1 MKKINSVKDITSGML
16 VTLRNGDKMT
26 VVTTTIYGN
35 MDKCCT
41 GLSLFAPAVGEDG
54 EDEYW
59 PLSEYDSEFECK
71 HKLFGGFFDEDDDD
85 DAMKVHIPE
94 LDIVQVW
101 GCTYPKLAFANTT
114 EDRELLWSDPSYKAK
129 TWDELTE
136 EEKDAECSKHED
148 CHDCPYDN
156 KGCDDIDYK
165 HYEPCGDCKPDPTA
179 EPEEPDVAGLLDE
192 IREECKDNP
201 LAAMIFEALGDD
213 LPEGHADYI
222 LGKTDK
228 NPERK
233 VPAYG
238 NKSLAEQ
245 LYEQD
250 KKLAENGL
258 SIVERDLALLA
269 AMHAACGDKKD

>member
-16 VTLRNGDKMT
+16 VTLRNGTKMT

-41 GLSLFAPAVGEDG
+41 GLSLFAPAVDEDG
-54 EDEYW
+54 EGEYW
-59 PLSEYDSEFECK
+59 PLSEYDNEFECK

-85 DAMKVHIPE
+85 DAMKVHLPE

-101 GCTYPKLAFANTT
+101 SCTYPKNAFANTT

-129 TWDELTE
+129 AWDELTE
-136 EEKDAECSKHED
+136 QEKDAECSKYEE
-148 CHDCPYDN
+148 CEDCPYNN
-156 KGCDDIDYK
+156 KGCDDIDDI
-165 HYEPCGDCKPDPTA
+165 PCGDPDPDPKDDG
-179 EPEEPDVAGLLDE
+179 EDDEHDVAALLDE
-192 IREECKDNP
+192 LREECKDNP
-201 LAAMIFEALGDD
+201 LATMIVKVLGDD
-213 LPEGHADYI
+213 LPEGHADYV

-228 NPERK
+228 NPERE

-238 NKSLAEQ
+238 KKSLAEL

-250 KKLAENGL
+250 KKLADEGM
-258 SIVERDLALLA
+258 SIAARDIALLT
-269 AMHAACGDKKD
+269 AMHAVCDDKKD